1 MSTPARLRQFWHDDG
16 VYVTLMVAFFALRFW
31 PPLAHGGLY
40 APFRDNVW
48 LYGSLF
54 SRASEIALTG
64 QFPYWIDTL
73 LGGFPLYQTP
83 HFSVTYPFYFFG
95 LLNYGKAVE
104 VLYTLTYVSCVQTF
118 ILYLNLYVMIR
129 VAGAKG
135 LASLCGASIGLIS
148 GNTEI
153 YAQWVTIAA
162 AWSWFPL
169 LVAGMIRMVRAPL
182 SLVSISLV
190 AIAAGMMCTAS
201 PSQPVIQS
209 SFFAVVFF
217 VAALIWRWRK
227 DGAASAGQMLAG
239 LVFSGVIAV
248 ALAAV
253 AFVPM
258 TLATGEMIRAVGNQ
272 AIIGHASIPWNS
284 FNVSQVAPHQLGHL
298 LFDSSGLRDSSGL
311 GVLGGIYVG
320 PFALL
325 GVLLCVPA
333 YQRSDSFG
341 RFLLLT
347 SAVLALYF
355 LLAGFGTHFGIAYLH
370 FHVPL
375 LNRIREAGRYL
386 VIFTTLVVLLCG
398 IGFQMLI
405 DLARGKTTLTLR
417 WRYYLSAATV
427 LCAVVF
433 VAAVIV
439 DRARMSGWAVLL
451 ILPLAILLVPAS
463 SAYERLA
470 SVALV
475 LLACIASMLSPPLIL
490 PFGVSDY
497 LQAENLASHRVL
509 ARLAQI
515 PDVRDY
521 RVAIV
526 DPKLTPRTWAN
537 NASFYGIKTFY
548 VMFTP
553 VPLQQFREMF
563 DERVNFRK
571 LRGAKYF
578 IYPDGQQ
585 PADPKASLVFSESGY
600 NVYEARDAMPPFK
613 LSHAAKLFDSADSFY
628 SALASGFDYQD
639 VAALPKAS
647 LQQSWPFPFRALAR
661 EPNPIGPAGELVVP
675 VSRTPNVV
683 AVTSHS
689 TEPGLLI
696 LNERWTKDWHARV
709 DSRPV
714 PVLQANF
721 IQPAV
726 ALTAGRHYVEFEY
739 KPVLFWYLLIVQ
751 RITFTLLVLLLVLKL
766 VSRNVEM
773 FGPGHLRWRKAR
785 FISGTQAQS

>member
-1 MSTPARLRQFWHDDG
+1 MSIPARLRQFWHDDG
-16 VYVTLMVAFFALRFW
+16 VYLTLMVAFFALRFW

-64 QFPYWIDTL
+64 QFPYWLDTL

-83 HFSVTYPFYFFG
+83 HFSATYPFYFFG
-95 LLNYGKAVE
+95 LLNYGKALE
-104 VLYTLTYVSCVQTF
+104 VLYTLTYVTCVQTF

-148 GNTEI
+148 GNTEA

-169 LVAGMIRMVRAPL
+169 LVAGMIRMVRVPL
-182 SLVSISLV
+182 SLISISLV

-209 SFFAVVFF
+209 SFFAVLFF
-217 VAALIWRWRK
+217 AAALIWRWRK
-227 DGAASAGQMLAG
+227 DGAASAGQLLAG
-239 LVFSGVIAV
+239 LFISGVIAV

-258 TLATGEMIRAVGNQ
+258 TLATDEMIRAVGKQ
-272 AIIGHASIPWNS
+272 SIIGHAPIPWNS
-284 FNVSQVAPHQLGHL
+284 FNASQLAPHQLGHL
-298 LFDSSGLRDSSGL
+298 LFGSSGV

-333 YQRSDSFG
+333 YRRSDSFG

-370 FHVPL
+370 FHLPL

-386 VIFTTLVVLLCG
+386 VVFTTLIVLLGG
-398 IGFQMLI
+398 IGFQILI
-405 DLARGKTTLTLR
+405 DLAGGRITLTRR
-417 WRYYLSAATV
+417 WRYYLYAAIAFW
-427 LCAVVF
+427 AVVF

-451 ILPLAILLVPAS
+451 ILPVAILLVSAS
-463 SAYERLA
+463 SANERLV
-470 SVALV
+470 SVTLV
-475 LLACIASMLSPPLIL
+475 LLMCIASVLSPPLIV
-490 PFGVSDY
+490 PFRVSEY

-515 PDVRDY
+515 PQVRDY
-521 RVAIV
+521 RVAII

-553 VPLQQFREMF
+553 VPLQQFKEMF
-563 DERVNFRK
+563 DERVSLRK

-578 IYPDGQQ
+578 IYPQGEP
-585 PADPKASLVFSESGY
+585 PADAKASLLFSESGY
-600 NVYEARDAMPPFK
+600 DVYEVSDAMPPFK
-613 LSHAAKLFDSADSFY
+613 LLHAAKPFDSANSFY
-628 SALASGFDYQD
+628 SALTNGFDYQD
-639 VAALPKAS
+639 VVALPRAS
-647 LQQSWPFPFRALAR
+647 LRLSWPFPFRALAR
-661 EPNPIGPAGELVVP
+661 EANPRAPAGELLIP

-683 AVTSHS
+683 AVASHS

-721 IQPAV
+721 VQPAV
-726 ALTAGRHYVEFEY
+726 ALPAGRHYVEFEY
-739 KPVLFWYLLIVQ
+739 KPMLFWYLLIVQ

-766 VSRNVEM
+766 VSRNNGM
-773 FGPGHLRWRKAR
+773 FGPGSLRWWKAR
-785 FISGTQAQS
+785 FISGTRAQP

>member
-1 MSTPARLRQFWHDDG
+1 MPTLTRLRRFWRDDG
-16 VYVTLMVAFFALRFW
+16 VYLTLLVAFFALRFW

-64 QFPYWIDTL
+64 QFPYWLDTL

-83 HFSVTYPFYFFG
+83 HFSATYPFYFFG
-95 LLNYGKAVE
+95 LLNYGKALE

-129 VAGAKG
+129 VAGARG
-135 LASLCGASIGLIS
+135 LASLCGATIGLIS
-148 GNTEI
+148 GNTET

-182 SLVSISLV
+182 SLVSMSLV

-209 SFFAVVFF
+209 SFFAVLFF
-217 VAALIWRWRK
+217 VVALIWRWRK
-227 DGAASAGQMLAG
+227 DGAASAGQLLAG
-239 LVFSGVIAV
+239 LVISGVIAT

-258 TLATGEMIRAVGNQ
+258 TLATGEMIRAVGNES
-272 AIIGHASIPWNS
+272 ITGHASVPWKS
-284 FNVSQVAPHQLGHL
+284 FNVSQLAPHQLGHL
-298 LFDSSGLRDSSGL
+298 LFDSSGLR
-311 GVLGGIYVG
+311 VLGGIYVG

-375 LNRIREAGRYL
+375 LNRIREAARYL
-386 VIFTTLVVLLCG
+386 VIFTTLIVLLSG
-398 IGFQMLI
+398 IGFQILI
-405 DLARGKTTLTLR
+405 DLARGRITLTR
-417 WRYYLSAATV
+417 GWRYYLYAATA

-439 DRARMSGWAVLL
+439 DRARMSGWPVLL
-451 ILPLAILLVPAS
+451 ILPVAILLVPTS
-463 SAYERLA
+463 SGYERFA
-470 SVALV
+470 CVTLV
-475 LLACIASMLSPPLIL
+475 LLACVASVLSPPNTL
-490 PFGVSDY
+490 PFWVSEY

-509 ARLAQI
+509 ARVAQI
-515 PDVRDY
+515 PDIRDY
-521 RVAIV
+521 RVVII

-548 VMFTP
+548 TMFTP
-553 VPLQQFREMF
+553 VPLQQFKEMF
-563 DERVNFRK
+563 DERVNLRK
-571 LRGAKYF
+571 VRGAKYF
-578 IYPDGQQ
+578 IYPEGVR
-585 PADPKASLVFSESGY
+585 PADAKASLLFSESGY
-600 NVYEARDAMPPFK
+600 NVYEAPSAVPPLK
-613 LSHAAKLFDSADSFY
+613 LLHAARLFDSANSFY
-628 SALASGFDYQD
+628 SSLENGFDYQD

-647 LQQSWPFPFRALAR
+647 LRLSWPFSFRALAR
-661 EPNPIGPAGELVVP
+661 EADPIAPTGELVVP
-675 VSRTPNVV
+675 LFRTANVV
-683 AVTSHS
+683 AVASHS

-696 LNERWTKDWHARV
+696 LNERWSKDWHARV
-709 DSRPV
+709 DSRTV
-714 PVLQANF
+714 PVLRGNF

-726 ALTAGRHYVEFEY
+726 ALPAGRHYVEFEY
-739 KPVLFWYLLIVQ
+739 KPMLFWYLLILQ

-766 VSRNVEM
+766 VSRNTKI
-773 FGPGHLRWRKAR
+773 FGPGHLRWLKPR
-785 FISGTQAQS
+785 FISSIQAQS

>member
-1 MSTPARLRQFWHDDG
+1 MSTPARLRQFCRDDG
-16 VYVTLMVAFFALRFW
+16 VYLALMVAFFALRFW
-31 PPLAHGGLY
+31 PALAHGELY

-64 QFPYWIDTL
+64 QFPYWLDTL

-83 HFSVTYPFYFFG
+83 HFSATYPFYFFG
-95 LLNYGKAVE
+95 LLNYGKALE
-104 VLYTLTYVSCVQTF
+104 VLYTLTYVTCVQTF

-201 PSQPVIQS
+201 PSQPVIQA
-209 SFFAVVFF
+209 SFFAVLFF
-217 VAALIWRWRK
+217 IAALIWCWRH
-227 DGAASAGQMLAG
+227 DGAASAGRLVVG
-239 LVFSGVIAV
+239 LIVSGVIAV

-258 TLATGEMIRAVGNQ
+258 ALATGEMIRAVGKQ
-272 AIIGHASIPWNS
+272 SITGHASVPWAS
-284 FNVSQVAPHQLGHL
+284 FNVSQLAPHQLGHL
-298 LFDSSGLRDSSGL
+298 LFDSSGL

-325 GVLLCVPA
+325 GVLLCVLA

-347 SAVLALYF
+347 SAALALYF
-355 LLAGFGTHFGIAYLH
+355 LAAGFGTHFGIAYLH

-386 VIFTTLVVLLCG
+386 VIFTTLVVLLSG
-398 IGFQMLI
+398 IGFQILI
-405 DLARGKTTLTLR
+405 DLAHGKITLTRR
-417 WRYYLSAATV
+417 WRYYLCAATA
-427 LCAVVF
+427 LWAVVF
-433 VAAVIV
+433 VAALIV
-439 DRARMSGWAVLL
+439 DRGRMSGWAVLL
-451 ILPLAILLVPAS
+451 ILPAAILLLPTS

-470 SVALV
+470 CVLLV
-475 LLACIASMLSPPLIL
+475 LLACIASVLSPPRVA
-490 PFGVSDY
+490 PFWVSEY

-521 RVAIV
+521 RVAII

-537 NASFYGIKTFY
+537 NASFYGIRTFY
-548 VMFTP
+548 AMFTP
-553 VPLQQFREMF
+553 VPLQQFKEMF
-563 DERVNFRK
+563 NERINLRK

-578 IYPDGQQ
+578 IYPQGER
-585 PADPKASLVFSESGY
+585 PADAKASLLFSESGY
-600 NVYEARDAMPPFK
+600 NVYEVPDAMPSFK
-613 LSHAAKLFDSADSFY
+613 LLHSAELFDSADSFY
-628 SALASGFDYQD
+628 SALINGFDYQD

-647 LQQSWPFPFRALAR
+647 SRRSWPFPFRALAR
-661 EPNPIGPAGELVVP
+661 EANPRAPAGELVVP
-675 VSRTPNVV
+675 VSRTPNVIAV
-683 AVTSHS
+683 ASHS

-714 PVLQANF
+714 PVLRANF
-721 IQPAV
+721 IQPAI
-726 ALTAGRHYVEFEY
+726 ALPAGRHSVEFEY
-739 KPVLFWYLLIVQ
+739 KPMLFWYLLIVQ
-751 RITFTLLVLLLVLKL
+751 RVTFTLLVLLLVLKL
-766 VSRNVEM
+766 VSGNTERYWL
-773 FGPGHLRWRKAR
+773 GSLRWWKRR
-785 FISGTQAQS
+785 VISGTQAQP

>member
-1 MSTPARLRQFWHDDG
+1 MSTSTRLRQFWYDDG
-16 VYVTLMVAFFALRFW
+16 VYLTLMVTFFALRFW

-95 LLNYGKAVE
+95 WLNYGKAVE

-135 LASLCGASIGLIS
+135 LASLCGASLGLIS

-227 DGAASAGQMLAG
+227 DGAASAGQLLAG

-258 TLATGEMIRAVGNQ
+258 TLATSEMIRAVGNES
-272 AIIGHASIPWNS
+272 IVGHASIPWES
-284 FNVSQVAPHQLGHL
+284 FNVSQLAPHELGHL
-298 LFDSSGLRDSSGL
+298 LFDSSGV

-341 RFLLLT
+341 RFVLLT

-355 LLAGFGTHFGIAYLH
+355 LLAGFGTHFGLAYLH

-386 VIFTTLVVLLCG
+386 VIFTTLVVLLSG

-405 DLARGKTTLTLR
+405 DLARGRITLTRR
-417 WRYYLSAATV
+417 WRYYLYTAAA
-427 LCAVVF
+427 LWLVVF
-433 VAAVIV
+433 ATAVIV

-451 ILPLAILLVPAS
+451 VLPVAILLLSAS
-463 SAYERLA
+463 SIYERLA
-470 SVALV
+470 SVLLV
-475 LLACIASMLSPPLIL
+475 LLACIASVLSPPLIL
-490 PFGVSDY
+490 PFFVSEY
-497 LQAENLASHRVL
+497 LQPENLASHRVL

-515 PDVRDY
+515 PDVHDY
-521 RVAIV
+521 RVVII
-526 DPKLTPRTWAN
+526 DPKLTPRNWAN
-537 NASFYGIKTFY
+537 NASFYGIKSFY

-553 VPLQQFREMF
+553 VPQQQFREMF

-578 IYPDGQQ
+578 IYPEGQR
-585 PADPKASLVFSESGY
+585 PADAKASLLFSESGY
-600 NVYEARDAMPPFK
+600 DVYEVHDAMPPFK
-613 LSHAAKLFDSADSFY
+613 LLHSAKPFDSANSFY
-628 SALASGFDYQD
+628 SALANGFDYQD
-639 VAALPKAS
+639 VAALPGAS
-647 LQQSWPFPFRALAR
+647 LRQSWPFSFRARAR
-661 EPNPIGPAGELVVP
+661 EADPTTPAGELVVP

-683 AVTSHS
+683 AVASHS

-696 LNERWTKDWHARV
+696 LNERWTRDWHARV

-726 ALTAGRHYVEFEY
+726 ALPAGRHYVEFEY
-739 KPVLFWYLLIVQ
+739 KPMLFWYLLIIQ
-751 RITFTLLVLLLVLKL
+751 RLTFTLMVLLLILKL
-766 VSRNVEM
+766 VSRNTEM
-773 FGPGHLRWRKAR
+773 FGPGHLRWWKAR